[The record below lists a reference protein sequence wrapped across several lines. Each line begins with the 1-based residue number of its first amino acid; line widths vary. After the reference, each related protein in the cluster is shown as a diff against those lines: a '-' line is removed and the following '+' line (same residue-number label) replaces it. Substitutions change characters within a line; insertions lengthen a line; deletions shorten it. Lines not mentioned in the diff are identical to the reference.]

1 MVLDSNISS
10 TSKAKNISK
19 PSNFGRKESNGMGAL
34 STFLNLTKEAKESL
48 GLKHTLT
55 EIVQQPQTWLRT
67 YERIVSLSEPL
78 DSFLSSAG
86 LKSGHTTPAVLLVGA
101 GTSDYIGKSVC
112 SLLQTEWR
120 CDVQAV
126 PSTDL
131 LTNMAEH
138 VIPGREYLWI
148 SFSRSGDSS
157 EGVAVLDAA
166 LRDYPT
172 IKHLIVTCNEKG
184 QMARA
189 FADRDNVFSI
199 VLDDVVNDRGLA
211 MTSSF
216 SNMVIVAQAL
226 AHFRGLM
233 SYGCVVESLAGSA
246 AATLSN
252 AANICERA
260 VQAGFSKAC
269 FLGTGPLKGAAIESG
284 LKVLELTSGRVGSL
298 AESFLGLRHGP
309 MSAIDNDTLVV
320 AFFSAD
326 ARRRQY
332 EMDLIQEIG
341 DKGLTSKFLAV
352 EPNTGENRLIS
363 PENTVFLGLQNG
375 VSDFYL
381 TPVAVIA
388 GQFLGLFAS
397 LKEGLRPDD
406 PSPHGAIGR
415 VVGHVKIH

>member
-1 MVLDSNISS
+1 M
-10 TSKAKNISK
+10 
-19 PSNFGRKESNGMGAL
+19 AL
-34 STFLNLTKEAKESL
+34 
-48 GLKHTLT
+48 
-55 EIVQQPQTWLRT
+55 
-67 YERIVSLSEPL
+67 
-78 DSFLSSAG
+78 
-86 LKSGHTTPAVLLVGA
+86 
-101 GTSDYIGKSVC
+101 
-112 SLLQTEWR
+112 
-120 CDVQAV
+120 
-126 PSTDL
+126 
-131 LTNMAEH
+131 
-138 VIPGREYLWI
+138 
-148 SFSRSGDSS
+148 
-157 EGVAVLDAA
+157 
-166 LRDYPT
+166 
-172 IKHLIVTCNEKG
+172 
-184 QMARA
+184 A
-189 FADRDNVFSI
+189 FADRTNVFSI

-226 AHFRGLM
+226 AHFRGLL
-233 SYGCVVESLAGSA
+233 SYGRVVESLAASA
-246 AATLSN
+246 AASLSN
-252 AANICERA
+252 AGNICERL

-284 LKVLELTSGRVGSL
+284 LKVLELTSGRIGSL

-332 EMDLIQEIG
+332 EMDLIQEIR

-352 EPNTGENRLIS
+352 EPNAQENRLIS
-363 PENTVFLGLQNG
+363 PEHTVFLGLQNG

-406 PSPHGAIGR
+406 PSPQRVIGR